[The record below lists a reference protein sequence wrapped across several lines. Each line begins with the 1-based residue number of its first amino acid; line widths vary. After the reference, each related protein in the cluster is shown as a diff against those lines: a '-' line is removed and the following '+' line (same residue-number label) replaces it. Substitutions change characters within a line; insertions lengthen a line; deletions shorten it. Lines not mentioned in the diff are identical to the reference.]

1 MNQSGILQGIAWRS
15 VDGDVMAEVQQCEV
29 LPGRGITTENRKRGK
44 REITLI
50 SQELW
55 QQACAELGTT
65 LPWYTRRA
73 NLLIEGLDF
82 ASLVGQVINIGDQ
95 VTVRVHGETKPCGIM
110 DQQYD
115 GLRKMLE
122 PDFRGGVF
130 GQVLNGGT
138 LRVGL
143 KVTTVA
149 P

>member
-1 MNQSGILQGIAWRS
+1 
-15 VDGDVMAEVQQCEV
+15 MAEVQQCEV
-29 LPGRGITTENRKRGK
+29 LPGRGITTENRKTGK

-50 SQELW
+50 SQERW
-55 QQACAELGTT
+55 QQTCAELGTM
-65 LPWYTRRA
+65 LPWHTRRA

-82 ASLVGQVINIGDQ
+82 ASLVGQVINIGDH

-115 GLRKMLE
+115 GLRKSLE

-130 GQVLNGGT
+130 GQVLTGGT
-138 LRVGL
+138 LRIGQN
-143 KVTTVA
+143 VTLVA